1 MINVFAC
8 GLFDAT
14 GCEESIW
21 VFIYTFL
28 VPTLFATGI
37 GLAVISFLMSAIS
50 FITSAGDTKATEEAV
65 EKFKGSAI
73 GLGII
78 LLSSLIIYILI
89 NALSPDMIGNIS
101 EGILK

>member
-8 GLFDAT
+8 GIFDAT

-28 VPTLFATGI
+28 VPTLFAVGI
-37 GLAVISFLMSAIS
+37 GLAIISFLMSAIS
-50 FITSAGDTKATEEAV
+50 FITSAGDTKATDEAI

-73 GLGII
+73 GLGVI
-78 LLSSLIIYILI
+78 LLASLIIYLI
-89 NALSPDMIGNIS
+89 ISIISPGEFGNIS
-101 EGILK
+101 EGLK